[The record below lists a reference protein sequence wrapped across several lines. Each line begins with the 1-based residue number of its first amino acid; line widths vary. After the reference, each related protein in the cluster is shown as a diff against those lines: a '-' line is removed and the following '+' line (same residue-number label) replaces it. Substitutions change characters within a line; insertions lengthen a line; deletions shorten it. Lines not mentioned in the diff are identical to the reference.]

1 MESVKNAIEI
11 RNVTKDYGDF
21 KLDSITFDV
30 PEGSVCGFIGQN
42 GAGKT
47 TTIKLLLD
55 VRAKD
60 AGEIYV
66 FGRDMSKESAAV
78 REDIGV
84 VFDEMGFNEYLTAKD
99 INIIMRNIYK
109 NWDEKTFF
117 DYLKRFALPSKKKC
131 GDFSRGMRMK
141 LQIAVALSHNAKLLV
156 MDEPTSGLD
165 PIVRHEILEIFREFV
180 LEENHTILLS
190 THITSDLEQIADEI
204 VFINAGKI
212 VLKGYK
218 DELIEKHGILR
229 CKKDERSMI
238 SDSLIVSEEDNS
250 FGIQLLVNDRVAC
263 EKLYPKCVIR
273 GEDKTMR
280 GLIIKDMMSFRKRLV
295 MVVFVTVAVV
305 ILAVMFSISART
317 GNLYDMIVPGPDT
330 TEQEAATARD
340 VFSYVFMM
348 LMLLPMSAVGDTVKN
363 MLFEDRL
370 SGFTSVASVTPLTIG
385 QRILSK
391 IICFCGLY
399 LAGAVLSIVISSL
412 VSLFTDLV
420 TFRQLFSIVIIGLSV
435 CLIYTFLLF

>member
-60 AGEIYV
+60 AGEIFV

-109 NWDEKTFF
+109 NWDEKVFF

-180 LEENHTILLS
+180 LEEDHTILLS

-212 VLKGYK
+212 MLKGNK
-218 DELIEKHGILR
+218 DELIDKHGILR
-229 CKKDERSMI
+229 CKKEDRSKI

-250 FGIQLLVNDRVAC
+250 FGIQILVNDRTAC
-263 EKLYPKCVIR
+263 EKLYPKCVIEPATIEQIMLGYVSSPKR
-273 GEDKTMR
+273 G
-280 GLIIKDMMSFRKRLV
+280 
-295 MVVFVTVAVV
+295 
-305 ILAVMFSISART
+305 
-317 GNLYDMIVPGPDT
+317 
-330 TEQEAATARD
+330 
-340 VFSYVFMM
+340 
-348 LMLLPMSAVGDTVKN
+348 
-363 MLFEDRL
+363 
-370 SGFTSVASVTPLTIG
+370 
-385 QRILSK
+385 
-391 IICFCGLY
+391 
-399 LAGAVLSIVISSL
+399 
-412 VSLFTDLV
+412 
-420 TFRQLFSIVIIGLSV
+420 
-435 CLIYTFLLF
+435 